1 MVSSAVYVCVCV
13 SVCSDPFMR
22 KSLSRTKDPI
32 ESYKLLKQF
41 LLVWKRLEHFKAE
54 WGKNK
59 LGVEAIDTPAVYANF
74 W

>member
-1 MVSSAVYVCVCV
+1 
-13 SVCSDPFMR
+13 MR

-59 LGVEAIDTPAVYANF
+59 LGVEAIDTPVVYANF